1 MKTLFLSL
9 SLLLVTGIGAVADDE
24 YPVSVKSLPASLT
37 AKVEECFPGSEIV
50 SAIVDEDDD
59 RRELNLQVEHQGIFL
74 RIEVRPDGR
83 IREIDLDRGYRGLA
97 ALLGREASLE
107 PVPAAQLPASVR
119 QELADFFRDS
129 YILSAAEGMNDE
141 ERFYRVRLRHG
152 ELPLRVDITR
162 SARILDIDT
171 VK

>member
-83 IREIDLDRGYRGLA
+83 IREIDLDRGYC
-97 ALLGREASLE
+97 
-107 PVPAAQLPASVR
+107 
-119 QELADFFRDS
+119 
-129 YILSAAEGMNDE
+129 
-141 ERFYRVRLRHG
+141 
-152 ELPLRVDITR
+152 
-162 SARILDIDT
+162 
-171 VK
+171 